1 MIRRHLMALRVALM
15 SVDAVS
21 AVLVFLLASVVR
33 FGTDGRVTDLW
44 LQSGIGLDIRL
55 AAALFA
61 VLWVGALWYLG
72 LYALRARWRLLSEAK
87 DILKATLLVLAVT
100 LSALFVLKL
109 EDVSRLFLA
118 LLFISQPLV
127 TLAGR
132 AVLRWW
138 FAAIR
143 RQGYDTRYMVVAG
156 TGTLAQD
163 FADRVESHPGLGMRV
178 IGHLSIPGEVRLVTR
193 PILGGVDEIE
203 RIFHSRIVDEVAV
216 CLPPTAAH
224 YLEPITGLAAGEG
237 KTVRIPLDPV
247 EDLLPNAHREE
258 FEGLLIR
265 SLVHDGHRE
274 VGLIVKRV
282 IDIAG
287 ALAGLVVLSP
297 ILVATALLIL
307 VREGSPVLF
316 RQTRIGLHGRPFTIY
331 KFRTMVPG
339 AENQLDDV
347 RHLNEVGRVT
357 FKATKDPRITPI
369 GLFLRQTSIDELP
382 QLWNVLNGTM
392 SLVGPRPMQPGEVVE
407 YDIWHRRRLSMK
419 PGVTGLWQVEARHEA
434 DFDRWVE
441 RDLVY
446 IDGWSIWLDFKILM
460 RTVPA
465 ILAREGR

>member
-1 MIRRHLMALRVALM
+1 MALRVALM

-21 AVLVFLLASVVR
+21 AVLVFLLASFVR
-33 FGTDGRVTDLW
+33 FGDGRSADLW
-44 LQSGIGLDIRL
+44 LQSGIDIRL
-55 AAALFA
+55 AAGLFS

-87 DILKATLLVLAVT
+87 DIAKATLLVLAVT

-118 LLFISQPLV
+118 LLFVTQPIV
-127 TLAGR
+127 TLTGR
-132 AVLRWW
+132 AVLRGW

-178 IGHLSIPGEVRLVTR
+178 IGHLSIPGEVRLVSR

-224 YLEPITGLAAGEG
+224 YLEPIAGLAAGEG

-274 VGLIVKRV
+274 LGLIVKRL
-282 IDIAG
+282 IDVVG
-287 ALAGLVVLSP
+287 AVTGLVVLSP
-297 ILVATALLIL
+297 LLAITGLVILL
-307 VREGSPVLF
+307 RDGSPVLF

-331 KFRTMVPG
+331 KFRTMVRG
-339 AENQLDDV
+339 AEDRLDEV
-347 RHLNEVGRVT
+347 RHLNERQRVT
-357 FKATKDPRITPI
+357 FKASRDPRITPV
-369 GLFLRQTSIDELP
+369 GRWLRKTSIDELP

-392 SLVGPRPMQPGEVVE
+392 SLVGPRPPLPGEVVE

-419 PGVTGLWQVEARHEA
+419 PGVTGLWQVEARHDA

-446 IDGWSIWLDFKILM
+446 IDGWSIWLDLKILL

-465 ILAREGR
+465 VLAREGR

>member
-1 MIRRHLMALRVALM
+1 MALRVALM

-21 AVLVFLLASVVR
+21 AVLVFLLASFVR
-33 FGTDGRVTDLW
+33 FGTDGRLADLW
-44 LQSGIGLDIRL
+44 LQSGIGIDIRL
-55 AAALFA
+55 AAATFA

-87 DILKATLLVLAVT
+87 DIAKASLLVLALT
-100 LSALFVLKL
+100 LSTLFVLKL

-118 LLFISQPLV
+118 LLFISQPIV

-138 FAAIR
+138 FAAVR

-156 TGTLAQD
+156 TGTLAQG

-224 YLEPITGLAAGEG
+224 YLEPIAGLAAGEG

-258 FEGLLIR
+258 FDGLLIR

-274 VGLIVKRV
+274 VGLIVKRI
-282 IDIAG
+282 IDIVGSHRG
-287 ALAGLVVLSP
+287 ARRAQPAARGHRAADLRARGLARSCSGRPASACTVARSP
-297 ILVATALLIL
+297 STSSARWCST
-307 VREGSPVLF
+307 P
-316 RQTRIGLHGRPFTIY
+316 RIGWTRSATSTSGSASPSRRAATLASRRWADGCARP
-331 KFRTMVPG
+331 RS
-339 AENQLDDV
+339 
-347 RHLNEVGRVT
+347 
-357 FKATKDPRITPI
+357 
-369 GLFLRQTSIDELP
+369 TSSRSC
-382 QLWNVLNGTM
+382 GT
-392 SLVGPRPMQPGEVVE
+392 S
-407 YDIWHRRRLSMK
+407 
-419 PGVTGLWQVEARHEA
+419 
-434 DFDRWVE
+434 
-441 RDLVY
+441 
-446 IDGWSIWLDFKILM
+446 
-460 RTVPA
+460 
-465 ILAREGR
+465 